1 MIDVAPLEF
10 WIERKKR
17 VIKSIYTHAVDAVRA
32 DTSTSP
38 QQVDAEQ
45 AKLLKEPFKELA
57 LKISLRFLAIVKHRG
72 FEEYELA
79 IRSNMLV
86 VLAEDRR
93 EQFRKLVIERLDF
106 GKQAEALA
114 FIARKTQDTA
124 TSVRLACYQ
133 RLAKDCIALSTFSK
147 LERLNL
153 VINGLRDPD
162 QLVLEMCR
170 VYLIQQF
177 CVAKEH

>member
-1 MIDVAPLEF
+1 MIEVAPLDF

-32 DTSTSP
+32 DLTGHP
-38 QQVDAEQ
+38 QQSEIEQ
-45 AKLLKEPFKELA
+45 IKLLKEPHKELA
-57 LKISLRFLAIVKHRG
+57 LKISLRFLTIVKHRG
-72 FEEYELA
+72 FDEYEQA

-93 EQFRKLVIERLDF
+93 EQFRKLVIEKLDF
-106 GKQAEALA
+106 GKQSESLA

-162 QLVLEMCR
+162 
-170 VYLIQQF
+170 
-177 CVAKEH
+177 